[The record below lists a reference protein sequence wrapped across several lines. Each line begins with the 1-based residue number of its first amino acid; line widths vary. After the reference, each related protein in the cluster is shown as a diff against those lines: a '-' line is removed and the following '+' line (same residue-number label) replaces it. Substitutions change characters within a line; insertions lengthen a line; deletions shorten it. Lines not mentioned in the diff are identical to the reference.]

1 MARRNGELEL
11 YYQPI
16 INAVSREIAGFEAL
30 MRWNHPTLGQIA
42 PADFIP
48 LAEETGLIVEMGNWA
63 LNEACQEAMRWSKPV
78 KVMVNLSPL
87 QFERGDLYSAVADA
101 LASSRLPAQ
110 RLELEI
116 TERLLLRDDFGTN
129 ETLHKLRRLGVSIA
143 LDDFGTAYASLSYL
157 RSFPFDKIKID
168 RTFIRDLERPNQHEC
183 RAIVN
188 AVTGLA
194 RQLQMSTV
202 AEGVETLDHANSA
215 IVAGCDEVQGYFFS
229 KPVPAEEVEWLLTRG
244 SKG

>member
-1 MARRNGELEL
+1 
-11 YYQPI
+11 
-16 INAVSREIAGFEAL
+16 
-30 MRWNHPTLGQIA
+30 MRWNHPTLDMIA

-48 LAEETGLIVEMGNWA
+48 LAEETGLIVEMGVWA

-87 QFERGDLYSAVADA
+87 QFEHGDLYATIAEA
-101 LASSRLPAQ
+101 LARSGLPAR

-116 TERLLLRDDFGTN
+116 TEGLLLRDEFATN
-129 ETLHKLRRLGVSIA
+129 EMLHKLRSLGVSIA

-168 RTFIRDLERPNQHEC
+168 RTFIRDLEHPDQKGC
-183 RAIVN
+183 MAIVN

-194 RQLQMSTV
+194 RQLQMTTV
-202 AEGVETLDHANSA
+202 AEGVESLDHVNSA
-215 IVAGCDEVQGYFFS
+215 IVAGCDEVQGFFFS
-229 KPVPAEEVEWLLTRG
+229 RPVPADRVEEVLANDQSNEGRTRTRAPQDQAAG
-244 SKG
+244 KIVAN